1 LQQIVQEQHMNI
13 SRKLLGTLAVVVGM
27 VFLADTALAQ
37 QDNLIDTIKKRGKIQ
52 VGFGSFLPWA
62 IRDKQGNWVGFE
74 IDVSTKLAKDM
85 GVELDLM
92 PTAWDGIIPSLIAGK
107 FDVIIGGLSVTPARQ
122 EQVDFTEPYSNSGL
136 GIAAS
141 KQLASTFKYPEG
153 FNDAKATFVCR
164 RGTAACKTVEEKWP
178 KATVRQFDDD
188 AIAFQ
193 EVINGNAH
201 AILSSEPKPTFFTL
215 QNPDKLFKPTND
227 NVTTTVEGFA
237 LRKGNPAAIAYFN
250 DWIGKNKDWLKQRH
264 TYWFK
269 TRDWAANVPAS

>member
-1 LQQIVQEQHMNI
+1 MNI
-13 SRKLLGTLAVVVGM
+13 SKKLLASLALVMGM
-27 VFLADTALAQ
+27 VFLADTAVAQ
-37 QDNLIDTIKKRGKIQ
+37 QDNLIDTVKKRGKIQ

-92 PTAWDGIIPSLIAGK
+92 PTAWDGIVPSLIAGK

-141 KQLASTFKYPEG
+141 KQLASSFKYPEG
-153 FNDAKATFVCR
+153 YNDAKATFVCR

-250 DWIGKNKDWLKQRH
+250 DWIGRNKDWLKQRH

>member
-1 LQQIVQEQHMNI
+1 MNMTK
-13 SRKLLGTLAVVVGM
+13 RLFGTLALVAGVL
-27 VFLADTALAQ
+27 FLTDVAVAQ
-37 QDNLIDTIKKRGKIQ
+37 QDNLIDTIKKRGKLQ
-52 VGFGSFLPWA
+52 VGFASFLPWA

-85 GVELDLM
+85 GVELELM

-107 FDVIIGGLSVTPARQ
+107 FDVIIGGLTVTPARK
-122 EQVDFTEPYSNSGL
+122 EQADFSEPYSQSGQ

-141 KQLASTFKYPEG
+141 KQLASSLKYPEG
-153 FNDAKATFVCR
+153 YNDAKVTFVCR
-164 RGTAACKTVEEKWP
+164 RGAAPCKTIEEKWP
-178 KATVRQFDDD
+178 KATIRQFDDD

-201 AILSSEPKPTFFTL
+201 AILTSEPKPTFFTL

-227 NVTTTVEGFA
+227 YVTTSFEGFA
-237 LRKGNPAAIAYFN
+237 LRKGNPAALAYFN

-269 TRDWAANVPAS
+269 GRDWAANVPAT

>member
-1 LQQIVQEQHMNI
+1 MSI
-13 SRKLLGTLAVVVGM
+13 SKKLLGTLALVAGM
-27 VFLADTALAQ
+27 LFLADTAAAQ
-37 QDNLIDTIKKRGKIQ
+37 SDNLIDTIKKRGKIQ

-92 PTAWDGIIPSLIAGK
+92 PTAWDGIVPALIAGK
-107 FDVIIGGLSVTPARQ
+107 FDVIIGGLSITPARQ
-122 EQVDFTEPYSNSGL
+122 EQVDFTEPYSQSGL

-141 KQLASTFKYPEG
+141 KQLASSFKYPEG
-153 FNDAKATFVCR
+153 YNDAKVTFVCR

-178 KATVRQFDDD
+178 KATARQFDDD

-237 LRKGNPAAIAYFN
+237 LRKGNPAAVAYFN
-250 DWIGKNKDWLKQRH
+250 DWIARNKDFLKQRH

>member
-1 LQQIVQEQHMNI
+1 MNAT
-13 SRKLLGTLAVVVGM
+13 RRLLGMLALALGM
-27 VFLADTALAQ
+27 AFAADVALAQ
-37 QDNLIDTIKKRGKIQ
+37 QDNLIDTIKKRGKLQ
-52 VGFGSFLPWA
+52 VGFASFLPWA
-62 IRDKQGNWVGFE
+62 VRDKQGNWVGFE

-107 FDVIIGGLSVTPARQ
+107 FDVIIGGLTVNPARK
-122 EQVDFTEPYSNSGL
+122 EQVDFTEPYSTSGQ

-141 KQLASTFKYPEG
+141 KALASGLKYPEG
-153 FNDAKATFVCR
+153 YNDAKVTFTCR
-164 RGTAACKTVEEKWP
+164 RGAAPCKTIEEKWP
-178 KATVRQFDDD
+178 KATIRQFDDD

-201 AILSSEPKPTFFTL
+201 AILTSEPKPTFFTL
-215 QNPDKLFKPTND
+215 QNPEKLFRPTTD
-227 NVTTTVEGFA
+227 YVTTSVEGFA
-237 LRKGNPAAIAYFN
+237 LRKGNPAALAYFN